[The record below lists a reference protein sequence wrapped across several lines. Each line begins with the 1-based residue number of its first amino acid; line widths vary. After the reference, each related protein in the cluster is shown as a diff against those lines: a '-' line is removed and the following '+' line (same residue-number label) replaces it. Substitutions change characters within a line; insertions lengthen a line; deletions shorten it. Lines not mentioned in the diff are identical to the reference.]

1 MKKRI
6 DYSKITRTGSWLG
19 QYMTTFENV
28 ETAES
33 YDFWCG
39 VWLLSNVIGRRIKV
53 ERPHAPVYLNTYAIL
68 CAESGI
74 TRKSTAVRFATSL
87 LQTYHNECG
96 AELSLLSGGITSGY
110 MDDMLAELTAKY
122 SHAHLAL
129 SSSELVSLLGRGTY
143 SSGLPGKLT
152 DLYDCPAMYTRAS
165 QSQGALV
172 AKNVYVTLLGASTPS
187 WLVRAVNPDVVEGG
201 FTSRCLFIIEEKPK
215 RLIAWP
221 EEASHADRLGTLSER
236 LRKLKADTDY
246 SVTRAGGIHLTR
258 VARECFTE
266 WYEQRKLASD
276 PFGSSFE
283 AREDHH
289 ILRLAGILCASDGSW
304 VIDEHH
310 LANSIAI
317 IGNVKYSGS
326 LLFGTGVASSKTYT
340 LVDRLRGALIAA
352 GRSGLSQSA
361 LTALCRRFGTNE
373 EQKVVLSVMHEMQ
386 LVQKFSVE
394 SGDRGRPTTMFRA
407 TKALSNAKAMEEIV
421 DLIVPQEV

>member
-1 MKKRI
+1 
-6 DYSKITRTGSWLG
+6 
-19 QYMTTFENV
+19 MTTFENV

-39 VWLLSNVIGRRIKV
+39 VWLLSNVIGRRIRV

-87 LQTYHNECG
+87 LQKYVDECG
-96 AELSLLSGGITSGY
+96 AEEAVLAGGITAGAL
-110 MDDMLAELTAKY
+110 DRDLAELTTKWG
-122 SHAHLAL
+122 HAHLAL
-129 SSSELVSLLGRGTY
+129 SSSELVSLLGRGQF
-143 SSGLPGKLT
+143 SAGLPGKLT
-152 DLYDCPAMYTRAS
+152 DLYDCPDMYTRSTTA
-165 QSQGALV
+165 QGTAI
-172 AKNVYVTLLGASTPS
+172 ARQVYVTLLGASTPS

-221 EEASHADRLGTLSER
+221 EEASHADRLDTLGGR
-236 LRKLKADTDY
+236 LHKLKGDTDY
-246 SVTRAGGIHLTR
+246 AIKRAGGIYLTT
-258 VARECFTE
+258 VARQSFTD
-266 WYEQRKLASD
+266 WYEQRRLATD
-276 PFGSSFE
+276 AFGASFE

-289 ILRLAGILCASDGSW
+289 ILRLAAILCASDGSW
-304 VIDEHH
+304 EVDEHH

-317 IGNVKYSGS
+317 IANVKYAGS

-340 LVDRLRGALIAA
+340 LVDRLRGSLVAA

-361 LTALCRRFGTNE
+361 LTALCRRFGSHE

-386 LVQKFSVE
+386 LIQKFNVE
-394 SGDRGRPTTMFRA
+394 SGDRGRPTTMYRA
-407 TKALSNAKAMEEIV
+407 TKALSNAKALEEVV
-421 DLIVPQEV
+421 DMIVPQEV